1 MNRRQVL
8 QWLSGGIAAA
18 CSAVVVVPGVS
29 YVLATVKKREYR
41 KAVLRRVT
49 PLSTLRP
56 GRPVAMPITGS
67 RSDAW
72 TMYPQELIGRVWL
85 VRKSDESTPMDQVEV
100 QAFTT
105 ICPHL
110 GCETQEAPGGTGIF
124 CPCHKAKFGLDG
136 AKTVDRKNGERNHA
150 PRALDSL
157 ECHVVQ
163 DETSREWWVEVKYE
177 EFERGL
183 TKKIAKA

>member
-29 YVLATVKKREYR
+29 YVLATVRKREVS
-41 KAVLRRVT
+41 KAVLRRVA
-49 PLSTLRP
+49 PLSALRP
-56 GRPVAMPITGS
+56 GRLVAMPITGS

-72 TMYPQELIGRVWL
+72 TMHPQELIGRVWL
-85 VRKSDESTPMDQVEV
+85 LRKSDESTPAGQVEV

-110 GCETQEAPGGTGIF
+110 GCETQEAAGGQGIF

-136 AKTVDRKNGERNHA
+136 AKVGHQKHGERNHA

-157 ECHVVQ
+157 ECRVVQ
-163 DETSREWWVEVKYE
+163 DEASGEWWVDVKYE